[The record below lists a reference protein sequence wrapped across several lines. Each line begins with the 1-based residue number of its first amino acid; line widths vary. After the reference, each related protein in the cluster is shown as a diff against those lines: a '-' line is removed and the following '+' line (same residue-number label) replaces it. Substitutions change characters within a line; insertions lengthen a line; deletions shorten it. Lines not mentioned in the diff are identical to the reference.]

1 VLETH
6 RLTRRGAFTDVS
18 LRVGRG
24 EIVGLVGIAG
34 SGCSEVL
41 RAIFGAEPPDSGD
54 MVLDCEPVVVRRP
67 KDAARHGIVLL
78 PERRIEQGLVMRR
91 PVRENVSLAAL
102 RTISTGAVVRRR
114 DETSLVRG
122 LATLLQI
129 RAPSIEARASTLSGG
144 NQQKV
149 VLAKWLVRPPKVLLA
164 DQPTRGVDVGAKLQ
178 IHAVLADLA
187 ARGLAVLF
195 IPSDI
200 DEAVGVAHRLLVFRG
215 GRIVDELDGAT
226 ATGDVVMASMFGG
239 PTEARAG

>member
-1 VLETH
+1 
-6 RLTRRGAFTDVS
+6 
-18 LRVGRG
+18 
-24 EIVGLVGIAG
+24 
-34 SGCSEVL
+34 
-41 RAIFGAEPPDSGD
+41 
-54 MVLDCEPVVVRRP
+54 
-67 KDAARHGIVLL
+67 
-78 PERRIEQGLVMRR
+78 MRR

-122 LATLLQI
+122 LAALLQI

>member
-1 VLETH
+1 
-6 RLTRRGAFTDVS
+6 
-18 LRVGRG
+18 
-24 EIVGLVGIAG
+24 
-34 SGCSEVL
+34 
-41 RAIFGAEPPDSGD
+41 
-54 MVLDCEPVVVRRP
+54 
-67 KDAARHGIVLL
+67 
-78 PERRIEQGLVMRR
+78 
-91 PVRENVSLAAL
+91 
-102 RTISTGAVVRRR
+102 
-114 DETSLVRG
+114 
-122 LATLLQI
+122 
-129 RAPSIEARASTLSGG
+129 
-144 NQQKV
+144 
-149 VLAKWLVRPPKVLLA
+149 VRPPKVLLA